1 MAHILTPIDGPISLE
16 RLAYDAIKEAILS
29 FKIKP
34 GENLVESELASQ
46 LQISKTPVRDALI
59 WLEKEGFV
67 VRVPYKGTTV
77 SEITHESMKNIFEIR
92 AVLEGLATRAAT
104 PMITE
109 DEIDELQLL
118 VKKHG
123 RAVHEG
129 RLDDASRYNRQFHD
143 LIVQKS
149 PNPWLKQI
157 LANLDDHLRRYR
169 TLSNF
174 QAGRIGKSADEH
186 QAILD
191 AIIQH
196 DAETADRS
204 MEKHLLSVM
213 EDLDRVAFDDLIRKI
228 IEHEDQ
234 Q

>member
-92 AVLEGLATRAAT
+92 AVLEGLATRAAA
-104 PMITE
+104 PLITE

-129 RLDDASRYNRQFHD
+129 RLDDAGRYNRQFHD

-213 EDLDRVAFDDLIRKI
+213 DDLDRVAFDDLIRKI